1 MEPMRA
7 SRKLTTDLTIR
18 DDLSGLAVLRDNLD
32 RIGTELGVPDK
43 PLVQLQVALDEIA
56 SNVIK
61 YGWPDSGNH
70 ELRVRITGYHDRVEV
85 EIVDDGQEFDPRLAP
100 RPEPPRVGRGRT
112 PGGVGI
118 HLVKQLVDRIEYERI
133 GGRNRTVM
141 TKRYARQ
148 RAPDRRTLL

>member
-1 MEPMRA
+1 MRA

-32 RIGTELGVPDK
+32 RIGTELGVPYK

-61 YGWPDSGNH
+61 YGWPDTGNH

-100 RPEPPRVGRGRT
+100 GLEAPPAGRT
-112 PGGVGI
+112 RIPGGVGI
-118 HLVKQLVDRIEYERI
+118 HIVRQLVDRLDYERI
-133 GGRNRTVM
+133 EGRNRTVM
-141 TKRYARQ
+141 TKRYAR
-148 RAPDRRTLL
+148 